1 MWVIQAYQEGTISY
15 DEFQDFMWG
24 SGQCLI
30 EEIGEHQFVFYLL
43 AEEGNY
49 YEKR

>member
-1 MWVIQAYQEGTISY
+1 MDTIKAYQEGCLSY

-24 SGQCLI
+24 SGQRLI
-30 EEIGEHQFVFYLL
+30 EEIGEDQFVFYLL